1 MKLSALHESL
11 LGDWSGEKSLWF
23 DPKAPPQTVCP
34 CALRVASEAMGK
46 FLALRYQWSF
56 GGQPQQGLLLV
67 GNDNPKDTV
76 SAAWVDS
83 FHSSGSVM
91 SCSGTAAADGFTVL
105 GSYAAPPGPD
115 WGWSIAL
122 RLIDA
127 SRLELVMHNIP
138 PGGEPELAVRIDWRR

>member
-1 MKLSALHESL
+1 MKLRSLHEAL
-11 LGDWSGEKSLWF
+11 LGNWSGEKSLWF
-23 DPKAPPQTVCP
+23 DPKAPPHSVCP
-34 CALRVASEAMGK
+34 STLTIAREAMGK

-56 GGQPQQGLLLV
+56 EGKPQEGLLLV
-67 GNDNPKDTV
+67 GNDNSTDSV

-91 SCSGTAAADGFTVL
+91 SFKGEATAQGFSVL

-122 RLIDA
+122 ALVDA
-127 SRLELVMHNIP
+127 GTLEVLMHNIE
-138 PGGEPELAVRIDWRR
+138 PGAAPEPAVRLLWKR